1 MGQDFRAGSLVMR
14 GKELGLGASTGSNC
28 KSEGNRRPR
37 SIGKMCLDQRRQMSH
52 EELVIK
58 VKFGLA

>member
-1 MGQDFRAGSLVMR
+1 MR

-58 VKFGLA
+58 VKFELA